1 HGDGGPARSL
11 ARRPEDP
18 GRVPLPHPRPRG
30 RAMSAPI
37 VLVGGGLD
45 TGKAVRE
52 LRSQGYTGDLV
63 VIAGES
69 HPTYERPPLSK
80 GYLLGNEPAEKAL
93 VNAESWYAEHDV
105 DLRTGVTVEAVDPD
119 GRTRRAGGDE
129 LAWTGLLLATG
140 AAPRRF
146 ALADDSGAPVHYLRT
161 LDDSTALKGRREPR
175 ARIGIIGGGWIGLE
189 VASAAQQAGS
199 EVVVLEAL
207 DQPLRNVLGAE
218 VGAWFAQL
226 HREKGVDVH
235 TGARI
240 ETITA
245 GSDGATIG
253 LAGGDTLPRGRPVAG
268 GGPLAVR
275 RLVVGVGVAPLTDLA
290 TAAGIAVDNG
300 VLVDAGLHTSAPGVF
315 AAGDVANVD
324 HPVLGHRLRVEHWDT
339 AIKHGTVAATNLLG
353 GNALAD
359 HLPYF
364 FTHQYDLGLEYVGN
378 PGPEGFD
385 RVVITGDQE
394 GPVEQRAFRVWW
406 LRGDLVVARKSVNDW
421 DAIAR
426 VRELVGTRPAEA
438 DLHACPAGPAPASF
452 SG

>member
-1 HGDGGPARSL
+1 
-11 ARRPEDP
+11 
-18 GRVPLPHPRPRG
+18 
-30 RAMSAPI
+30 MSAPI
-37 VLVGGGLD
+37 VLVGGGLA
-45 TGKAVRE
+45 TGTAVRE

-69 HPTYERPPLSK
+69 HPPYERPPLSK

-119 GRTRRAGGDE
+119 GRTLRAGGDE

-161 LDDSTALKGRREPR
+161 LDDSTALKARLEPG

-218 VGAWFAQL
+218 VGALFAQL
-226 HREKGVDVH
+226 HREKGVDVR

-240 ETITA
+240 DTITA

-253 LAGGDTLPRGRPVAG
+253 LAGGDTL
-268 GGPLAVR
+268 AVD

-364 FTHQYDLGLEYVGN
+364 FTDQYALGVEYVGN

-385 RVVITGDQE
+385 RVVITGDTD
-394 GPVEQRAFRVWW
+394 GPVEQRTFRVWW
-406 LRGDLVVARKSVNDW
+406 MRGRRVVAGMHVNDW
-421 DAIAR
+421 DAIDR
-426 VRELVGTRPAEA
+426 VRELVGTDVDEAE
-438 DLHACPAGPAPASF
+438 LGS
-452 SG
+452 

>member
-1 HGDGGPARSL
+1 
-11 ARRPEDP
+11 
-18 GRVPLPHPRPRG
+18 
-30 RAMSAPI
+30 MSAPI
-37 VLVGGGLD
+37 VLVGGGLA
-45 TGKAVRE
+45 TGTAVRE

-69 HPTYERPPLSK
+69 HPPYERPPLSK

-119 GRTRRAGGDE
+119 GRTLRAGGDE

-161 LDDSTALKGRREPR
+161 LDDSTALKARLEPG

-218 VGAWFAQL
+218 VGALFAQL
-226 HREKGVDVH
+226 HREKGVDVR

-253 LAGGDTLPRGRPVAG
+253 LAGGDTL
-268 GGPLAVR
+268 AVD

-364 FTHQYDLGLEYVGN
+364 FTDQYALGVEYVGN

-385 RVVITGDQE
+385 RVVITGDTD
-394 GPVEQRAFRVWW
+394 GPVEQRTFRVWW
-406 LRGDLVVARKSVNDW
+406 MRGRRVVPGMHVNDW
-421 DAIAR
+421 DAIDR
-426 VRELVGTRPAEA
+426 VRELVGTEVDEAE
-438 DLHACPAGPAPASF
+438 LGS
-452 SG
+452 